1 MEGKDDPWADIDQCR
16 LEAMKYRT
24 KADFR
29 AGSPAAYRAVVEAD
43 LIDHVCAHMGK
54 TAKPASSAVFWTFQ
68 EVKDTAMRYQTLR
81 AFRKGPHRRAYLA
94 AKRNGWLTDVCA
106 HMLTL
111 ETVANPWDDIERCRS
126 ESCKFTNKK
135 AFKELSPEAFK
146 ASVRNGWL
154 DEVCAHMVLMDPK
167 VWEQLSLE
175 DCRREALKYSSRV
188 AFSKGHKRA
197 YETARRN
204 GWLDEVC
211 SHIVPSHL
219 PMGYWTYERCKESAL
234 KYDTRK
240 EFLKG
245 CGGGYDAAKRNNWL
259 DTLCSHMRTAKK

>member
-1 MEGKDDPWADIDQCR
+1 MSGKDNPWDDIDLCR

-29 AGSPAAYRAVVEAD
+29 AGSLAAYRAVVEAD
-43 LIDHVCAHMGK
+43 LLDHICAHMGK
-54 TAKPASSAVFWTFQ
+54 AATPASSAVFWTHQ
-68 EVKDTAMRYQTLR
+68 EVKDTALRYQTLR

-94 AKRNGWLTDVCA
+94 VKRNGWLADVCA
-106 HMLTL
+106 LMVTL
-111 ETVANPWDDIERCRS
+111 ETTTSPWDDIERCRS
-126 ESCKFTNKK
+126 EARKFTNKK
-135 AFKELSPEAFK
+135 AFKE
-146 ASVRNGWL
+146 SVRNRWL
-154 DEVCAHMVLMDPK
+154 DEVCAHMVLMNPRA
-167 VWEQLSLE
+167 WEQLSLE
-175 DCRREALKYSSRV
+175 DCRREAVKYSSRV

-211 SHIVPSHL
+211 AHIVPTHL

-259 DTLCSHMRTAKK
+259 DALCSHMRTAKK